1 MTATAAPTA
10 RRLYR
15 STRDKKVAGVCG
27 GIAEAMGW
35 DVTAVRL
42 VAALSILLPGP
53 QALAYLVAWLVMPTD
68 REVYGWDSFR
78 YDSSYDTAEA
88 PPAPPVEPVPPMP
101 TPPHTA

>member
-1 MTATAAPTA
+1 MTAATATP

-42 VAALSILLPGP
+42 VAVLSILLPGP
-53 QALAYLVAWLVMPTD
+53 QVLAYLVAWAIMPLD
-68 REVYGWDSFR
+68 EEVFGWNHQGSMGGHA
-78 YDSSYDTAEA
+78 TAEDI
-88 PPAPPVEPVPPMP
+88 PPMP
-101 TPPHTA
+101 NPPVDTAA

>member
-1 MTATAAPTA
+1 MTAAAAAP

-42 VAALSILLPGP
+42 VAVLSILLPGP
-53 QALAYLVAWLVMPTD
+53 QVLAYLVAWAVMPVD
-68 REVYGWDSFR
+68 EDVFGWNHQVD
-78 YDSSYDTAEA
+78 
-88 PPAPPVEPVPPMP
+88 PAGYRSTTNDVPPMP
-101 TPPHTA
+101 NPPANTDV